1 MDRNER
7 GCPRKAEDPS
17 EGDGLGWKDLRGGKN
32 AREVRNWRMKA
43 PSLKGEFP
51 TLDRVLDPHLKRGY
65 DWITGGWVDEMD
77 GGPFRDL

>member
-17 EGDGLGWKDLRGGKN
+17 EGGGLGWKEGKN
-32 AREVRNWRMKA
+32 ARGVRNWRMKA

-51 TLDRVLDPHLKRGY
+51 TLDRVLNPHLKRGY
-65 DWITGGWVDEMD
+65 DWMTGGWVDETD

>member
-1 MDRNER
+1 MDRNEK

-17 EGDGLGWKDLRGGKN
+17 KGDGLGWKDLRGGKN
-32 AREVRNWRMKA
+32 ARGQRNWRMKA

-51 TLDRVLDPHLKRGY
+51 TLDRVLNPRLKRGY
-65 DWITGGWVDEMD
+65 DWMARGWAAEMD